1 MKSMLF
7 AAAGAAILA
16 APAAAQAEAQQL
28 YFDPNHTQISVG
40 WEHYAG
46 APLTFFFTEF
56 DGELMYDPE
65 NAENSSANVTVDIPG
80 IWTGVEDFKNHLLS
94 GDFFEAETYPE
105 ASFTST
111 EIEYT
116 SDTTATMTGDL
127 TIKDITAPVTFDVE
141 MVGEHTDDEGA
152 TTRGFTATTE
162 LDRTEWGLG
171 YAAPMVP
178 ETVTLTI
185 ATELKETDPAAE

>member
-1 MKSMLF
+1 MKTMLF

-28 YFDPNHTQISVG
+28 YFDPNHTQISVD

-46 APLTFFFTEF
+46 APLTFLFTEF

-111 EIEYT
+111 AIEYS
-116 SDTTATMTGDL
+116 SDTTATLTGDL
-127 TIKDITAPVTFDVE
+127 TIKDKTAPVTFDVE
-141 MVGEHTDDEGA
+141 MVGEHENDEGA
-152 TTRGFTATTE
+152 KTWGFVATTD
-162 LDRTEWGLG
+162 LNRTEWGLG

-185 ATELKETDPAAE
+185 ATELKATPPDAE

>member
-1 MKSMLF
+1 MKSMIF
-7 AAAGAAILA
+7 AAASAAVLA
-16 APAAAQAEAQQL
+16 APAAALAEAQQL
-28 YFDPNHTQISVG
+28 YFDPNHTQIGVQ

-46 APLTFFFTEF
+46 APLTFYFTDFE
-56 DGELMYDPE
+56 GELIYDPE
-65 NAENSSANVTVDIPG
+65 NAENSSASVSVDIPA

-111 EIEYT
+111 DIEYI
-116 SDTTATMTGDL
+116 SDSTATMTGDL
-127 TIKDITAPVTFDVE
+127 TIKGKTAPVTFNVE
-141 MVGEHTDDEGA
+141 MVGEHTNDEGA
-152 TTRGFTATTE
+152 TTRGFVATTE